1 MKVDRIVLLGTV
13 AALAVCPIGVQ
24 AAATPA
30 EFASGLLTPN
40 KIVLTP
46 DGNLLVTEA
55 GPLGTNLGRVSLV
68 ERSGDRRTL
77 LDKLPSGIELEGAP
91 SGPTG
96 LWVSG
101 HNVLYLEIGQGDV
114 IKRGAGG
121 GEVPNPEGLGSPL
134 FSSLLRIQFG
144 DPISCLRGSFELTAA
159 EHQALADGRTVL
171 MTNSFGERASVKVV
185 ADLRDL
191 YPVPAGPPGA
201 PPNPNK
207 VSGSNP
213 YGLARLG
220 DDFYLPDA
228 GQNSL
233 VRIDRAS
240 GRIRTLLRFPPVPN
254 PQFPVG
260 PPMTDAVPNSVRR
273 LPRRNALLVTLFT
286 GFPFN
291 PGQSSIQLVD
301 PRAGTAVPF
310 ITGLTMAIDIL
321 PIGDSR
327 GPFLVLEFASGFDL
341 GTGFTFPGR
350 VLSYAHNTSTPEL
363 VASGL
368 VSPTSM
374 VFDQH
379 TREIF
384 VTEIF
389 TGRIMRIAP

>member
-1 MKVDRIVLLGTV
+1 MKIERIVLLGTV
-13 AALAVCPIGVQ
+13 AALVVCPIRAQ
-24 AAATPA
+24 AATPT
-30 EFASGLLTPN
+30 EFASGLLMPS
-40 KIVLTP
+40 KLVLTP

-101 HNVLYLEIGQGDV
+101 HDVLYLEIGQGDV

-121 GEVPNPEGLGSPL
+121 GEVPNPEGLGSSL

-144 DPISCLRGSFELTAA
+144 DPIDCLRGRFELTAA
-159 EHQALADGRTVL
+159 QRQALADGRTVH
-171 MTNSFGERASVKVV
+171 MTNSFGERAWVNVV

-213 YGLARLG
+213 YGLVRIG
-220 DDFYLPDA
+220 DAFYLPDA
-228 GQNSL
+228 GQNSF
-233 VRIDRAS
+233 VRIDRES
-240 GRIRTLLRFPPVPN
+240 GRIKTLLRFPPVPN

-260 PPMTDAVPNSVRR
+260 PSMTDAVPNSVRR
-273 LPRRNALLVTLFT
+273 LPGRDALLVTLFT

-301 PRAGTAVPF
+301 PRAGTAAPF
-310 ITGLTMAIDIL
+310 ITGLTMAIDVL
-321 PIGDSR
+321 PVGNST
-327 GPFLVLEFASGFDL
+327 GPFLVLEFAGGFDL

-350 VLSYAHNTSTPEL
+350 VLRFAQRTSAAQL

-374 VFDQH
+374 AFDELTH
-379 TREIF
+379 EIF

-389 TGRIMRIAP
+389 TGRIMRIEP